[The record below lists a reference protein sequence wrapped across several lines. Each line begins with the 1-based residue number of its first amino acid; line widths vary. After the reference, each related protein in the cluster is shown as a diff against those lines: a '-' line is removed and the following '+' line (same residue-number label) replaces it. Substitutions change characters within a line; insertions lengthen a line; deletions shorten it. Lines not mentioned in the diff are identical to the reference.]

1 MVEMSARTLP
11 RRTGL
16 DPDSYLYGILGPSRA
31 RGRPYA
37 SWDIFE
43 AKEGANVGF
52 GLDGVGGL
60 MCYHDGSNIFLLHS
74 TGIECNQIDM
84 ASTRSSS
91 APHSS
96 LCN

>member
-11 RRTGL
+11 RRIGL

-43 AKEGANVGF
+43 AEEGTDVGF
-52 GLDGVGGL
+52 GLDGVGGP

-74 TGIECNQIDM
+74 TTTKSNQFQM
-84 ASTRSSS
+84 VSTRTSS